1 MGKSSSAPS
10 SSSSGP
16 APNNASGRRPVD
28 EVRNRNIRAAI
39 WQNETEKGVMY
50 NVTFSRSWRDDK
62 AAWHDSDSFGYGDLM
77 NLAKAAMDAHTAIT
91 AAVNKDHR
99 HHRLPG
105 ERRHDRARPGHRR
118 PRVATDDEA
127 VRPDE

>member
-10 SSSSGP
+10 SSSSSSSSGP
-16 APNNASGRRPVD
+16 APANASGRRPID

-62 AAWHDSDSFGYGDLM
+62 GAWHDSDSFGYGDLM

-91 AAVNKDHR
+91 AAVNRDR
-99 HHRLPG
+99 RGGG
-105 ERRHDRARPGHRR
+105 ESS
-118 PRVATDDEA
+118 
-127 VRPDE
+127 

>member
-1 MGKSSSAPS
+1 MGKSSSSPSPSS

-16 APNNASGRRPVD
+16 ASNNPSGRRPVD

-62 AAWHDSDSFGYGDLM
+62 GAWHDSDSFGYGDLM

-91 AAVNKDHR
+91 SAVNKDR
-99 HHRLPG
+99 RREG
-105 ERRHDRARPGHRR
+105 ESS
-118 PRVATDDEA
+118 
-127 VRPDE
+127 